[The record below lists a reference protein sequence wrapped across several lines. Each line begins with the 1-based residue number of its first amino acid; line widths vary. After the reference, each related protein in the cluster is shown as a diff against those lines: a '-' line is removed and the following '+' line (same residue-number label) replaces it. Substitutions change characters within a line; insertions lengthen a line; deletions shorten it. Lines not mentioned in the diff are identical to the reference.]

1 MMQNPVFVAVDTP
14 ALVDARALVMRVAQ
28 HVGGVKLG
36 LEFFCAN
43 GPAGVADIAALGLP
57 VFLDLKLHDIPN
69 TVAGAM
75 RSLGGLAPAVV
86 TVHAAGGHAMLAAAR
101 AAAPAATKV
110 VAVTVLTSL
119 DDADLRAAGVA
130 GGAAAQVLRL
140 ADVVRAAGLDGVV
153 ASPHEAAAVR
163 AAWPDAVIVV
173 PGVRPAGSD
182 VGDQKRV
189 MTPREALAAGATMLV
204 IGRPITGAADPAAAA
219 AGILRELAAGSAQEL
234 AG

>member
-1 MMQNPVFVAVDTP
+1 MHNPVFVAVDLP
-14 ALVDARALVMRVAQ
+14 GLDEARALVSRVAP

-36 LEFFCAN
+36 LEFFCAA
-43 GPAGVADIAALGLP
+43 GPAGVAAISALGLP

-69 TVAGAM
+69 TVAGALHA
-75 RSLGGLAPAVV
+75 LGGLAPAIV

-119 DDADLRAAGVA
+119 DEDDLGAMGVA
-130 GGAAAQVLRL
+130 GSAAAQVARL
-140 ADVVRAAGLDGVV
+140 AAVARGAGLDGVV
-153 ASPHEAAAVR
+153 ASPHETAALR
-163 AAWPDAVIVV
+163 AAWPDALLVI

-189 MTPREALAAGATMLV
+189 MTPRAARDAGASVLV
-204 IGRPITGAADPAAAA
+204 IGRPITGAVDPAAAA
-219 AGILRELAAGSAQEL
+219 AAIARDLS
-234 AG
+234 

>member
-1 MMQNPVFVAVDTP
+1 MANPIFVAVDTP
-14 ALVDARALVMRVAQ
+14 TIAEARALVRAVGP

-43 GPAGVADIAALGLP
+43 GPAGIAAIAAEGLP

-69 TVAGAM
+69 TVAGALH
-75 RSLGGLAPAVV
+75 SLAGLAPAIV
-86 TVHAAGGHAMLAAAR
+86 TVHAGGGLAMLAAAR

-119 DDADLRAAGVA
+119 DDGDLAMAGVA
-130 GGAAAQVLRL
+130 GGAAAQVARL
-140 ADVVRAAGLDGVV
+140 AGVVRTAGLDGVV
-153 ASPHEAAAVR
+153 ASPHETAAVR
-163 AAWPDAVIVV
+163 AAWPGATIVV

-189 MTPREALAAGATMLV
+189 MTPRDALAAGASVLV
-204 IGRPITGAADPAAAA
+204 IGRPITAAADPAAAA
-219 AGILRELAAGSAQEL
+219 AAIAASLSA
-234 AG
+234 

>member
-1 MMQNPVFVAVDTP
+1 MNNPIFVAVDLP
-14 ALVDARALVMRVAQ
+14 ALEDARALVMRVAP

-36 LEFFCAN
+36 LEFFCAA
-43 GPAGVADIAALGLP
+43 GPAGVAAISALGLP

-69 TVAGAM
+69 TVAGALH
-75 RSLGGLAPAVV
+75 SLGGLAPAIV

-119 DDADLRAAGVA
+119 DDDDLRAMAVP
-130 GGAAAQVLRL
+130 GGAAAQVARL
-140 ADVVRAAGLDGVV
+140 AALARGAGLDGVV
-153 ASPHEAAAVR
+153 ASPHETAALR
-163 AAWPDAVIVV
+163 AAWPDALLVI

-189 MTPREALAAGATMLV
+189 MTPRAARDAGASVLV

-219 AGILRELAAGSAQEL
+219 AAIARDLP
-234 AG
+234 

>member
-1 MMQNPVFVAVDTP
+1 MNNPVFVAVDLP
-14 ALVDARALVMRVAQ
+14 ALDDARALVMRVAP

-36 LEFFCAN
+36 LEFFCAA
-43 GPAGVADIAALGLP
+43 GPAGVAAISALGLP

-69 TVAGAM
+69 TVAWALH
-75 RSLGGLAPAVV
+75 SLGGLAPAIV

-119 DDADLRAAGVA
+119 DNDDLGAMGVA
-130 GGAAAQVLRL
+130 GSAAAQVARL
-140 ADVVRAAGLDGVV
+140 AAVARGAGLDGVV
-153 ASPHEAAAVR
+153 ASPHETAALR
-163 AAWPDAVIVV
+163 AAWPKALLVI

-189 MTPREALAAGATMLV
+189 MTARAARDAGASVLV
-204 IGRPITGAADPAAAA
+204 IGRPITGAVDPAAAA
-219 AGILRELAAGSAQEL
+219 AAIARELS
-234 AG
+234 